1 MIMEILLGIMTF
13 IQTLEVYWLLKS
25 NRRTNEILENPAP
38 VIEGLMEACREDKE
52 FAAAFDSFLA
62 WSGQCAI
69 AGFKAQAEAAGVKV
83 PKIKNIGDLFSFA
96 LQMPAI
102 QQAIEKKVQSAAG
115 GAVEKVA
122 DKAMI
127 EWGL

>member
-1 MIMEILLGIMTF
+1 
-13 IQTLEVYWLLKS
+13 
-25 NRRTNEILENPAP
+25 
-38 VIEGLMEACREDKE
+38 
-52 FAAAFDSFLA
+52 
-62 WSGQCAI
+62 
-69 AGFKAQAEAAGVKV
+69 V
-83 PKIKNIGDLFSFA
+83 PKIKSIGDLFSFA

-102 QQAIEKKVQSAAG
+102 QQAIEKKVQNAAG